1 MIPLEYAK
9 AIYEIAEE
17 EKKVDLFNEYFVS
30 INNTLSDD
38 FIALLKT
45 PTIEKSE
52 KRNIINKVYKSIDNT
67 FRDFLIVLV
76 DNDRIDMFKDIGHQ
90 YRKLVR
96 LNKNIVR
103 IDIFSAKELSKKQM
117 DNIVPALEAK
127 YEGKELEIKNFVNP
141 SLIGGIQVIANGE
154 SIDISLK
161 STLERLKESLQ

>member
-17 EKKVDLFNEYFVS
+17 EHKVDLFNEYFVS
-30 INNTLSDD
+30 INSTLTNE
-38 FIALLKT
+38 FIDLLKT
-45 PTIEKSE
+45 PTIDKKEKLE
-52 KRNIINKVYKSIDNT
+52 IIKNVYKSIDNT

-76 DNDRIDMFKDIGHQ
+76 KNDRIEYFSQIGHQ

-103 IDIFSAKELSKKQM
+103 IDIFSAKELSNAQM
-117 DNIVPALEAK
+117 NSLVKTLEAK
-127 YEGKELEIKNFVNP
+127 YIGKELEIKNFVNP
-141 SLIGGIQVIANGE
+141 SLIGGIQIIANGE

-161 STLERLKESLQ
+161 STLERLKESL